1 MDEPN
6 AEKLRLVLDKY
17 AVPDPK
23 IVGKLPRGN
32 IKLDYVGHAHVTSIL
47 TEIDPLWKLEPLKID
62 DDGLPAYRVE
72 NGMAHMMGALT
83 LLGHTRL
90 GVGSAPH
97 NKQDLFKE
105 LWSDLIRNTAMRF
118 GICVSLWSKE
128 EWTGESDVTP
138 APKKKAPAKKAAPK
152 DVPAT
157 PKVDDAQQVD
167 PAMLG
172 RFTAACDLAHIP
184 VEQVTFHA
192 GVNLDTATLDD
203 FHKLRRA
210 LEELKQKAEEQK

>member
-32 IKLDYVGHAHVTSIL
+32 IKLDYVGHAEITRIL
-47 TEIDPLWKLEPLKID
+47 IEIDPLWKLEPLKID

-72 NGMAHMMGALT
+72 NGMAQMMGALT

-97 NKQDLFKE
+97 NKQDLLKE

-118 GICVSLWSKE
+118 GIAVSLWSKE
-128 EWTGESDVTP
+128 EWGGESDVAP
-138 APKKKAPAKKAAPK
+138 APKKKTSAKKAAPEPMPVADDDFADVQVIENFIFACK
-152 DVPAT
+152 GAGLDPTEVCRHADVPA
-157 PKVDDAQQVD
+157 DAVLD
-167 PAMLG
+167 PSV
-172 RFTAACDLAHIP
+172 P
-184 VEQVTFHA
+184 
-192 GVNLDTATLDD
+192 TATIADLDR
-203 FHKLRRA
+203 LRSSFK
-210 LEELKQKAEEQK
+210 ELISK

>member
-6 AEKLRLVLDKY
+6 AEKLRLVLDRY

-32 IKLDYVGHAHVTSIL
+32 IKLDYVGHAEITRIL
-47 TEIDPLWKLEPLKID
+47 TEIDPLWKLEPIKID

-97 NKQDLFKE
+97 NKQDLIKE

-118 GICVSLWSKE
+118 GIAVSLWSKE
-128 EWTGESDVTP
+128 EWGGESDV
-138 APKKKAPAKKAAPK
+138 APKKKAPAKKAPEPAPVA
-152 DVPAT
+152 DT
-157 PKVDDAQQVD
+157 EKVDRET
-167 PAMLG
+167 LS
-172 RFTAACDLAHIP
+172 RFIAACKGAKLDPIEVAQHAEVSDIDNVTIADL
-184 VEQVTFHA
+184 
-192 GVNLDTATLDD
+192 DR
-203 FHKLRRA
+203 LRA
-210 LEELKQKAEEQK
+210 SFKELISQ

>member
-32 IKLDYVGHAHVTSIL
+32 IKLDYVGHAEITRIL
-47 TEIDPLWKLEPLKID
+47 TEIDPLWEWKPLKID

-72 NGMAHMMGALT
+72 NGMAHMAGAMT

-90 GVGSAPH
+90 AIGSAPH
-97 NKQDLFKE
+97 NKQDLLKE
-105 LWSDLIRNTAMRF
+105 LVSDFIRNGAMRF
-118 GICVSLWSKE
+118 GVALSLWSKE
-128 EWTGESDVTP
+128 EWADDSAP
-138 APKKKAPAKKAAPK
+138 APKKKAAAKKPEPEPAPIE
-152 DVPAT
+152 DT
-157 PKVDDAQQVD
+157 QQVD
-167 PAMLG
+167 PLMLG
-172 RFTAACDLAHIP
+172 RFKAACDVAGIP

-192 GVNLDTATLDD
+192 GVELDNATLED
-203 FHKLRRA
+203 FQKLRKS
-210 LEELKQKAEEQK
+210 LDQLKEQK

>member
-32 IKLDYVGHAHVTSIL
+32 IKLDYVGHAEITRIL
-47 TEIDPLWKLEPLKID
+47 TEIDPLWKLEPIKID

-90 GVGSAPH
+90 GIGSAPH

-105 LWSDLIRNTAMRF
+105 LWSDLIRNCSMRF
-118 GICVSLWSKE
+118 GIAVSLWSKE
-128 EWTGESDVTP
+128 EWGGESDVAP
-138 APKKKAPAKKAAPK
+138 APKKKAPAKKAAPEPMPVADDELADPIVIEK
-152 DVPAT
+152 FVNACKGAGLDVQEVCRHADVP
-157 PKVDDAQQVD
+157 
-167 PAMLG
+167 
-172 RFTAACDLAHIP
+172 
-184 VEQVTFHA
+184 
-192 GVNLDTATLDD
+192 NLETATLADLD
-203 FHKLRRA
+203 RLRSSFK
-210 LEELKQKAEEQK
+210 ELISK

>member
-32 IKLDYVGHAHVTSIL
+32 IQLDYVGHAEITRIL

-97 NKQDLFKE
+97 NKQDLLKE
-105 LWSDLIRNTAMRF
+105 LWSDLIRNCAMRF
-118 GICVSLWSKE
+118 GVAVSLWSKE
-128 EWTGESDVTP
+128 EWGGESDVTP
-138 APKKKAPAKKAAPK
+138 APKKKAPAKKA
-152 DVPAT
+152 PAK
-157 PKVDDAQQVD
+157 KVEDTQQVD
-167 PAMLG
+167 PAMVG
-172 RFTAACDLAHIP
+172 RFQAACDVAHIP
-184 VEQVTFHA
+184 VEQVTSHA
-192 GVNLDTATLDD
+192 GVDLRNATLED
-203 FHKLRRA
+203 FHKLRDA

>member
-32 IKLDYVGHAHVTSIL
+32 IKLDYVGHAEITRIL
-47 TEIDPLWKLEPLKID
+47 TEIDPLWKLEPIKID

-97 NKQDLFKE
+97 NKQDLVKE

-118 GICVSLWSKE
+118 GIAVSLWSKE
-128 EWTGESDVTP
+128 EWGGESDV
-138 APKKKAPAKKAAPK
+138 APKKKAPAKKAPEPAPVA
-152 DVPAT
+152 DT
-157 PKVDDAQQVD
+157 SQVD
-167 PAMLG
+167 PASIG
-172 RFTAACDLAHIP
+172 KFKAACELAGLS

-192 GVNLDTATLDD
+192 GVELDTATLED
-203 FHKLRRA
+203 FDKLR
-210 LEELKQKAEEQK
+210 ESFKQLKEQMQ

>member
-32 IKLDYVGHAHVTSIL
+32 IKLDYVGHAEITRIL

-62 DDGLPAYRVE
+62 DDGLPGYRVE

-118 GICVSLWSKE
+118 CIAVSLWSKE
-128 EWTGESDVTP
+128 EWGGESEVAP
-138 APKKKAPAKKAAPK
+138 APKKKAPAKKAPEPAPVADDELADTQVIEK
-152 DVPAT
+152 FVNACKGAGLDVQEVCRHADVP
-157 PKVDDAQQVD
+157 
-167 PAMLG
+167 
-172 RFTAACDLAHIP
+172 
-184 VEQVTFHA
+184 
-192 GVNLDTATLDD
+192 NLETATLADLD
-203 FHKLRRA
+203 RLRSSFK
-210 LEELKQKAEEQK
+210 ELISK

>member
-1 MDEPN
+1 MEDAN
-6 AEKLRLVLDKY
+6 AEKLRLVLHKY

-32 IKLDYVGHAHVTSIL
+32 IQLDYVGHAEITRIL

-62 DDGLPAYRVE
+62 DDGLPGYRVE

-105 LWSDLIRNTAMRF
+105 LWSDLIRNCSMRF
-118 GICVSLWSKE
+118 GIAVSLWSKE
-128 EWTGESDVTP
+128 EWGGDNAPAP
-138 APKKKAPAKKAAPK
+138 APKKKAPAKKPQ
-152 DVPAT
+152 AT
-157 PKVDDAQQVD
+157 SSKPIAED
-167 PAMLG
+167 
-172 RFTAACDLAHIP
+172 DLADQQIIDKFINACKGAGLNP
-184 VEQVTFHA
+184 EDVCKHA
-192 GVNLDTATLDD
+192 NVGNFKTATLADLD
-203 FHKLRRA
+203 RLRA
-210 LEELKQKAEEQK
+210 SFKELISQ

>member
-32 IKLDYVGHAHVTSIL
+32 ITLEYVGHAEITRIL

-105 LWSDLIRNTAMRF
+105 LWSDLVRNCSMRF

-128 EWTGESDVTP
+128 EWGGESDVAP
-138 APKKKAPAKKAAPK
+138 APKKKAPAKKA
-152 DVPAT
+152 PAK
-157 PKVDDAQQVD
+157 KVEDTQQVD
-167 PAMLG
+167 PEMLG
-172 RFTAACDLAHIP
+172 RFHAACDLAHIP

-192 GVNLDTATLDD
+192 GVDLEKATLED
-203 FHKLRRA
+203 FHKLRQA

>member
-32 IKLDYVGHAHVTSIL
+32 IQLDYVGHAEITRIL

-62 DDGLPAYRVE
+62 DDGLPAYRIE

-97 NKQDLFKE
+97 NKQDLLKE
-105 LWSDLIRNTAMRF
+105 LWSDLIRNCSMRF
-118 GICVSLWSKE
+118 GIALKLWSKE
-128 EWTGESDVTP
+128 EWGGDTAPAP
-138 APKKKAPAKKAAPK
+138 APKKNAPAKKAPEPAPVA
-152 DVPAT
+152 DSE
-157 PKVDDAQQVD
+157 KVDEDT
-167 PAMLG
+167 MS
-172 RFTAACDLAHIP
+172 RFIAACAGAKLDPQKVAEHAEVADINNVTLADL
-184 VEQVTFHA
+184 
-192 GVNLDTATLDD
+192 DR
-203 FHKLRRA
+203 LR
-210 LEELKQKAEEQK
+210 ESFKELISQ

>member
-17 AVPDPK
+17 AVPDRK

-32 IKLDYVGHAHVTSIL
+32 IQLDYVGHAEITRIL

-62 DDGLPAYRVE
+62 DDGLPACRVE

-128 EWTGESDVTP
+128 EWGGESDVAP
-138 APKKKAPAKKAAPK
+138 APKKKAAAKKAAPEPK
-152 DVPAT
+152 PVADDELADPTVIQNFINACKGAGLDATEVCRHADVP
-157 PKVDDAQQVD
+157 VDDV
-167 PAMLG
+167 M
-172 RFTAACDLAHIP
+172 DLDAP
-184 VEQVTFHA
+184 
-192 GVNLDTATLDD
+192 TATFADLDR
-203 FHKLRRA
+203 LRSSFK
-210 LEELKQKAEEQK
+210 ELISQ

>member
-32 IKLDYVGHAHVTSIL
+32 IQLDYVGHAEITRIL

-62 DDGLPAYRVE
+62 DDGLPGYRVE
-72 NGMAHMMGALT
+72 NGMAHMMGAL
-83 LLGHTRL
+83 TRL

-105 LWSDLIRNTAMRF
+105 LWSDLIRNCSMRF
-118 GICVSLWSKE
+118 GIAVSLWSKE
-128 EWTGESDVTP
+128 EWGGDTAPTP
-138 APKKKAPAKKAAPK
+138 APKKKAPAKKPAPQPPT
-152 DVPAT
+152 DDQ
-157 PKVDDAQQVD
+157 KVSEQQVTNFINACKGAQLD
-167 PAMLG
+167 PQDVAKHAKVADIENITL
-172 RFTAACDLAHIP
+172 ADL
-184 VEQVTFHA
+184 
-192 GVNLDTATLDD
+192 DR
-203 FHKLRRA
+203 LRDSFK
-210 LEELKQKAEEQK
+210 EIISQ

>member
-32 IKLDYVGHAHVTSIL
+32 IKLDYVGHAEITRIL

-90 GVGSAPH
+90 GIGSAPH

-118 GICVSLWSKE
+118 SICVSLWSKE
-128 EWTGESDVTP
+128 EWGGESDVAP
-138 APKKKAPAKKAAPK
+138 APKKKAPAKKAPEPVPVADDELADTQVIEKFVNACKGAGLDPTEVCRHA
-152 DVPAT
+152 DVPA
-157 PKVDDAQQVD
+157 DAV
-167 PAMLG
+167 M
-172 RFTAACDLAHIP
+172 DLNVP
-184 VEQVTFHA
+184 
-192 GVNLDTATLDD
+192 TATIADLDR
-203 FHKLRRA
+203 LRSSFK
-210 LEELKQKAEEQK
+210 ELISK

>member
-32 IKLDYVGHAHVTSIL
+32 IKLDYVGHAEVTRIL

-97 NKQDLFKE
+97 NKQDLLKE

-118 GICVSLWSKE
+118 SICLSLWSKE
-128 EWTGESDVTP
+128 EWGGESDVAP
-138 APKKKAPAKKAAPK
+138 APKKKAPAKKAPEPAPVA
-152 DVPAT
+152 DTQLAGP
-157 PKVDDAQQVD
+157 D
-167 PAMLG
+167 MLG
-172 RFTAACDLAHIP
+172 KFKAACAVAGLT

-192 GVNLDTATLDD
+192 GVELDTATLED
-203 FHKLRRA
+203 FDKLRA
-210 LEELKQKAEEQK
+210 SFDQLKEQNQ

>member
-17 AVPDPK
+17 AVPDPS

-32 IKLDYVGHAHVTSIL
+32 IQLSYVGHAEITRIL
-47 TEIDPLWKLEPLKID
+47 TEIDPLWKLEPIKID

-97 NKQDLFKE
+97 NKQDLLKE

-118 GICVSLWSKE
+118 GIAVSLWSKE
-128 EWTGESDVTP
+128 EWGGESDV
-138 APKKKAPAKKAAPK
+138 APKKKAPAKKPEAMPSAP
-152 DVPAT
+152 PT
-157 PKVDDAQQVD
+157 DDSRADQQVIEKFINACKGAGLD
-167 PAMLG
+167 PQEV
-172 RFTAACDLAHIP
+172 C
-184 VEQVTFHA
+184 EHA
-192 GVNLDTATLDD
+192 TVKDFKTATLADLD
-203 FHKLRRA
+203 RLRA
-210 LEELKQKAEEQK
+210 SFKEMISK

>member
-1 MDEPN
+1 MEEPN
-6 AEKLRLVLDKY
+6 AEKLRLIVDKY
-17 AVPDPK
+17 AIPDPK

-32 IKLDYVGHAHVTSIL
+32 ITLDYVGHAHITSIL

-90 GVGSAPH
+90 GIGSAPH

-118 GICVSLWSKE
+118 SICVSLWSKE
-128 EWTGESDVTP
+128 EWSSESDIAP
-138 APKKKAPAKKAAPK
+138 APKKKAPAKKAAPE
-152 DVPAT
+152 PAA
-157 PKVDDAQQVD
+157 PSDNDKVAEHNVAQ
-167 PAMLG
+167 
-172 RFTAACDLAHIP
+172 FIAACEGAKLDPQDVAKRAQVSDIENITLADL
-184 VEQVTFHA
+184 
-192 GVNLDTATLDD
+192 DR
-203 FHKLRRA
+203 LR
-210 LEELKQKAEEQK
+210 KAFKDMIAE

>member
-32 IKLDYVGHAHVTSIL
+32 IQLDYVGHAEITRIL
-47 TEIDPLWKLEPLKID
+47 IDIDPLWEWKPLKID
-62 DDGLPAYRVE
+62 DDGLPSYRVE
-72 NGMAHMMGALT
+72 NGMAHMAGALT

-90 GVGSAPH
+90 AIGSAPH
-97 NKQDLFKE
+97 NKQDLLKE
-105 LWSDLIRNTAMRF
+105 LVSDFLRNAGMRF
-118 GICVSLWSKE
+118 GLALSLWSKE
-128 EWTGESDVTP
+128 EWGGESDVTP
-138 APKKKAPAKKAAPK
+138 APKKKAPAKKA
-152 DVPAT
+152 PAK
-157 PKVDDAQQVD
+157 KVEDTQQVD
-167 PAMLG
+167 PEMLG
-172 RFTAACDLAHIP
+172 RFTAACDVAHIP

-192 GVNLDTATLDD
+192 GVDLDKATLDD

-210 LEELKQKAEEQK
+210 LDELKQKAEEQK

>member
-32 IKLDYVGHAHVTSIL
+32 IQLDYVGHAEITRIL

-62 DDGLPAYRVE
+62 DDGLPGYRVE

-105 LWSDLIRNTAMRF
+105 LWSDLIRNCSMRF
-118 GICVSLWSKE
+118 GIAVSLWSKE
-128 EWTGESDVTP
+128 EWGGDTAPTP
-138 APKKKAPAKKAAPK
+138 APKKKAPAKKPAPQPPT
-152 DVPAT
+152 DDQ
-157 PKVDDAQQVD
+157 KVSEQQVTNFINACKGAQLD
-167 PAMLG
+167 PQDVAKHAKVADIENITL
-172 RFTAACDLAHIP
+172 ADL
-184 VEQVTFHA
+184 
-192 GVNLDTATLDD
+192 DR
-203 FHKLRRA
+203 LRDSFK
-210 LEELKQKAEEQK
+210 EIISQ

>member
-32 IKLDYVGHAHVTSIL
+32 IQLDYVGHAEITRIL

-97 NKQDLFKE
+97 NKQDLLKE
-105 LWSDLIRNTAMRF
+105 LWSDLIRNCSMRF
-118 GICVSLWSKE
+118 GIAVSLWSKE
-128 EWTGESDVTP
+128 EWGGDTAPTS
-138 APKKKAPAKKAAPK
+138 APKKKAPAKKAPEPAPVADDELADTQVIEK
-152 DVPAT
+152 FVNACKGAGLEVQEVCRHADVPNLQTTTLA
-157 PKVDDAQQVD
+157 
-167 PAMLG
+167 
-172 RFTAACDLAHIP
+172 DL
-184 VEQVTFHA
+184 ER
-192 GVNLDTATLDD
+192 
-203 FHKLRRA
+203 LRSSFK
-210 LEELKQKAEEQK
+210 ELISQ

>member
-32 IKLDYVGHAHVTSIL
+32 IKLDYVGHAEITRIL
-47 TEIDPLWKLEPLKID
+47 TEIDPLWKLEPIKID

-97 NKQDLFKE
+97 NKQDLIKE

-118 GICVSLWSKE
+118 GIAVSLWSKE
-128 EWTGESDVTP
+128 EWGGDSDV
-138 APKKKAPAKKAAPK
+138 APKKKTPAKKPAPE
-152 DVPAT
+152 PAPVADT
-157 PKVDDAQQVD
+157 EKVDRDT
-167 PAMLG
+167 LS
-172 RFTAACDLAHIP
+172 RFIAACKGAKLDPIEVAQHAEVSDIDNVTIADL
-184 VEQVTFHA
+184 
-192 GVNLDTATLDD
+192 DR
-203 FHKLRRA
+203 LRA
-210 LEELKQKAEEQK
+210 SFKELISQ

>member
-17 AVPDPK
+17 AVPDPS

-32 IKLDYVGHAHVTSIL
+32 ITLSYVGHAEITRIL
-47 TEIDPLWKLEPLKID
+47 TEIDPLWKLEPIKID

-90 GVGSAPH
+90 GIGSAPH

-128 EWTGESDVTP
+128 EWGGESDVAP
-138 APKKKAPAKKAAPK
+138 APKKKAPAKKAPEPAPVA
-152 DVPAT
+152 DTQP
-157 PKVDDAQQVD
+157 VD
-167 PAMLG
+167 PARIG
-172 RFTAACDLAHIP
+172 KFKAACELAGLT

-192 GVNLDTATLDD
+192 GVELDTATLED
-203 FHKLRRA
+203 FDKLRA
-210 LEELKQKAEEQK
+210 SFDQLKEQNQ

>member
-1 MDEPN
+1 MEDAN

-32 IKLDYVGHAHVTSIL
+32 IQLDYVGHAEITRIL

-62 DDGLPAYRVE
+62 DDGLPGYRVE

-105 LWSDLIRNTAMRF
+105 LWSDLIRNCSMRF
-118 GICVSLWSKE
+118 GIAVSLWSKE
-128 EWTGESDVTP
+128 EWGGDTAPAP
-138 APKKKAPAKKAAPK
+138 APKKKAPAKKPQATSSKPIAGDNLADQQIIDKFISACKGAGLNPQDVCEHATVK
-152 DVPAT
+152 DF
-157 PKVDDAQQVD
+157 K
-167 PAMLG
+167 
-172 RFTAACDLAHIP
+172 
-184 VEQVTFHA
+184 
-192 GVNLDTATLDD
+192 TATLADLD
-203 FHKLRRA
+203 RLRA
-210 LEELKQKAEEQK
+210 SFKELISK

>member
-32 IKLDYVGHAHVTSIL
+32 IKLDYVGHAEITRIL
-47 TEIDPLWKLEPLKID
+47 TEIDPLWKLEPIKID

-90 GVGSAPH
+90 GFGSAPH
-97 NKQDLFKE
+97 NKQDMFKE

-128 EWTGESDVTP
+128 EWGGESDVAP
-138 APKKKAPAKKAAPK
+138 APKKKAPAKKAPEPAPIS
-152 DVPAT
+152 DT
-157 PKVDDAQQVD
+157 QQVD
-167 PAMLG
+167 PARIG
-172 RFTAACDLAHIP
+172 KFKAACDLAGLS

-192 GVNLDTATLDD
+192 GVELDTATLED
-203 FHKLRRA
+203 FEKLRA
-210 LEELKQKAEEQK
+210 SFDQLKEQK

>member
-32 IKLDYVGHAHVTSIL
+32 IKLDYVGHAEITRIL
-47 TEIDPLWKLEPLKID
+47 TEIDPLWKLEPIKID

-90 GVGSAPH
+90 GFGSAPH
-97 NKQDLFKE
+97 NKQDMFKE

-128 EWTGESDVTP
+128 EWGGESEVAP
-138 APKKKAPAKKAAPK
+138 APKKKAPAKKPAPETAPVA
-152 DVPAT
+152 DSE
-157 PKVDDAQQVD
+157 KVDRDTVS
-167 PAMLG
+167 
-172 RFTAACDLAHIP
+172 RFIAACKGAKLDPIEVAQHAEVADIENVTIADL
-184 VEQVTFHA
+184 
-192 GVNLDTATLDD
+192 DR
-203 FHKLRRA
+203 LRSSFK
-210 LEELKQKAEEQK
+210 ELISQ